1 MRSYIKPAVIALF
14 VFASF
19 YAIARI
25 GNNPQSPKQYPVP
38 RPDKT
43 PLPATS
49 SKIQVAVLLDVS
61 NSMDGLIEQAKA
73 QLWNMVSVM
82 GKATCE
88 GAAPSIQIAL
98 YEYGRSSNDIK
109 NGYVKQITGF
119 TSDLDFL
126 SQKLFSLNTNGGDEY
141 CGQVMYT
148 SLTEMNW
155 DTMANSYKV
164 IFIAGNEDF
173 LQGQLSFTKACTEA
187 RKKNVIVNT
196 IYCGDKM
203 QGIREHWNLGSECGS
218 GSFTNI
224 NQDAVIDDIPTPYD
238 STIFVLNDRLNKTYL
253 SYGEGGASR
262 YEQQTAID
270 EANLKMNKSVMAKRA
285 SVKAQKTLYNNQSWD
300 AVDAINSDSLFYKK
314 VDMATLPDSLKGK
327 TRAELKVVI
336 DKKSAERKLIQQAIE
351 DNNVKRETYIA
362 KEKAKKSNEKS
373 EQTLET
379 EIERIVREQAK
390 RFNMVIQ

>member
-1 MRSYIKPAVIALF
+1 MRSYIKPAIIALF
-14 VFASF
+14 VFLSF
-19 YAIARI
+19 YAIARL
-25 GNNPQSPKQYPVP
+25 GSPRPQTYHPVP
-38 RPDKT
+38 GET
-43 PLPATS
+43 PPPPAS

-98 YEYGRSSNDIK
+98 YEYGRSSNDLK
-109 NGYVKQITGF
+109 DGYVKQITGF
-119 TSDLDFL
+119 TADLDFI
-126 SQKLFSLNTNGGDEY
+126 SRKLFSLNTNGGDEY
-141 CGQVMYT
+141 CGQVIYT

-155 DTMANSYKV
+155 DTTANSYKV

-196 IYCGDKM
+196 IYCGDRL
-203 QGIREHWNLGSECGS
+203 QGVREHWNLGSECGS

-224 NQDAVIDDIPTPYD
+224 NPDAVIDDIPTPYD
-238 STIFVLNDRLNKTYL
+238 STIFVLNDQLNKTYL
-253 SYGEGGASR
+253 SYGANGTEA
-262 YEQQTAID
+262 YKQQAAVD
-270 EANLKMNKSVMAKRA
+270 DANMEMNKSVMAKRA
-285 SVKAQKTLYNNQSWD
+285 AVKAKKALYNNSSWD
-300 AVDAINSDSLFYKK
+300 AVDAISSDSLFYKK

-327 TRAELKVVI
+327 SRAELKVVI
-336 DKKSAERKLIQQAIE
+336 EKKSAERKAIQQAIE

-362 KEKAKKSNEKS
+362 KEKAKKANGKN

>member
-19 YAIARI
+19 FAIARL
-25 GNNPQSPKQYPVP
+25 GSPHQPQTKDPV
-38 RPDKT
+38 PDKT
-43 PLPATS
+43 PLPPPS

-98 YEYGRSSNDIK
+98 YEYGRSSNDIR

-126 SQKLFSLNTNGGDEY
+126 SRKLFSLETNGGDEY

-173 LQGQLSFTKACTEA
+173 LQGQLSFTRACSEA
-187 RKKNVIVNT
+187 RRKNVIVNT

-238 STIFVLNDRLNKTYL
+238 STIFVLNDQLNKTYL
-253 SYGEGGASR
+253 SYGENGVIK
-262 YEQQTAID
+262 YEQQAAVD
-270 EANLKMNKSVMAKRA
+270 DANMKMNKSVMAKRA
-285 SVKAQKTLYNNQSWD
+285 SVKAKKMLYDNRSWD
-300 AVDAINSDSLFYKK
+300 AVDAISSDSLFYKK
-314 VDMATLPDSLKGK
+314 VDMATLPDSLRGK

-336 DKKSAERKLIQQAIE
+336 EKKSVERKAIQQAIE
-351 DNNVKRETYIA
+351 DNNVKRETYIVQ
-362 KEKAKKSNEKS
+362 EKAKKTTGKN

>member
-14 VFASF
+14 LFASF
-19 YAIARI
+19 YAVARI
-25 GNNPQSPKQYPVP
+25 GNKRQSPKQDPVS
-38 RPDKT
+38 DKT
-43 PLPATS
+43 PLPAS
-49 SKIQVAVLLDVS
+49 PAKIQVAVLLDVS

-98 YEYGRSSNDIK
+98 YEYGRSSNDVK
-109 NGYVKQITGF
+109 EGYVKQITGF

-126 SQKLFSLNTNGGDEY
+126 SRKLFSLTTNGGDEY

-187 RKKNVIVNT
+187 SKKNVIVNT

-224 NQDAVIDDIPTPYD
+224 NQDAVIDDIATPYD
-238 STIFVLNDRLNKTYL
+238 STIFVLNDQLNKTYL
-253 SYGEGGASR
+253 SYGASGVVNF
-262 YEQQTAID
+262 EQQAAVD
-270 EANLKMNKSVMAKRA
+270 DANMKMNRSVMAKRA
-285 SVKAQKTLYNNQSWD
+285 SVKAKKTLYDNSSWD
-300 AVDAINSDSLFYKK
+300 AVDAIISDSLFYKK
-314 VDMATLPDSLKGK
+314 VDMKTLPDSLKGK
-327 TRAELKVVI
+327 TRAELKMVI
-336 DKKSAERKLIQQAIE
+336 EKKSAERKLIQQAIE
-351 DNNVKRETYIA
+351 DNTVKREAYIVR
-362 KEKAKKSNEKS
+362 EKAKKANGKN

-379 EIERIVREQAK
+379 EIEKIVREQAK
-390 RFNMVIQ
+390 RFNMVIE

>member
-19 YAIARI
+19 YAIARL
-25 GNNPQSPKQYPVP
+25 GNPHPPQKKQDPVP
-38 RPDKT
+38 EKT
-43 PLPATS
+43 PPRS
-49 SKIQVAVLLDVS
+49 SASIQVAVLLDVS

-98 YEYGRSSNDIK
+98 YEYGRSSNDVK
-109 NGYVKQITGF
+109 DGYVKQITGF
-119 TSDLDFL
+119 TADLDL
-126 SQKLFSLNTNGGDEY
+126 ISQKLFSLNTNGGEEY

-173 LQGQLSFTKACTEA
+173 LQGELSFTKACTEA

-224 NQDAVIDDIPTPYD
+224 NQDAMIDDIPTPYD
-238 STIFVLNDRLNKTYL
+238 STIFVLNNQLNKTYL
-253 SYGEGGASR
+253 SYGASGILN
-262 YEQQTAID
+262 YELQATVD
-270 EANLKMNKSVMAKRA
+270 DANMKMNRSVMAKRA
-285 SVKAQKTLYNNQSWD
+285 SVKAKKTLYDNSSWD
-300 AVDAINSDSLFYKK
+300 AVDAISSDSLFYKK
-314 VDMATLPDSLKGK
+314 VDMGTLPDSLKGK

-336 DKKSAERKLIQQAIE
+336 EQKSAERKAIRQAIE
-351 DNNVKRETYIA
+351 DNNAKREMYIA
-362 KEKAKKSNEKS
+362 KEKLKKANGKD

>member
-270 EANLKMNKSVMAKRA
+270 DANMKMNKSVMAKRA

-327 TRAELKVVI
+327 TRAELKVEI